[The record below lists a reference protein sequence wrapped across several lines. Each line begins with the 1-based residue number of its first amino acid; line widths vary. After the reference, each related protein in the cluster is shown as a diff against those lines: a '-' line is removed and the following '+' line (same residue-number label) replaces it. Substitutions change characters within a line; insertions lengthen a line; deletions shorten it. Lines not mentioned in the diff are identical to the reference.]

1 MEEVSS
7 LAEKLK
13 AHLPWHQARIIFI
26 AQFMLSLL
34 RGRSTNLYRIA
45 EEFQS
50 EADSESSY
58 RRIKRFFA
66 GYSYCY
72 TQLARLILH
81 WLELERYKLCMD
93 RTNWKHG
100 SKNVNYLVVSVAW
113 QGASIPIAWECLDK
127 NGGNSNTKERIAL
140 MERVLELIPIVLSN
154 YRNEHGKLDSRTRR
168 NDE

>member
-1 MEEVSS
+1 MKEVSS

-13 AHLPWHQARIIFI
+13 AHLPWHQARIIFV

-34 RGRSTNLYRIA
+34 SGRSTNLYRIA
-45 EEFQS
+45 EEFQT

-72 TQLARLILH
+72 SQLARLILH

-100 SKNVNYLVVSVAW
+100 SKHVNYLVVSVVW

-127 NGGNSNTKERIAL
+127 SGGNSNTEERIAL
-140 MERVLELIPIVLSN
+140 MERVLEIIPADKIDNPS
-154 YRNEHGKLDSRTRR
+154 G
-168 NDE
+168 